1 MSSGLVSWAWMGY
14 TLEADH
20 LIEPFPMQD
29 TRLNPSVWLVL
40 MLFVATGCQ
49 ESAPIPHDV
58 VFGEPVVLEAEPH
71 LSANAE
77 IADFNQDGHMDVVL
91 AIGRHWP
98 RQNMI
103 LFGDGTGAFT
113 RVDTLS
119 SPGDRTYSMSAAD
132 LDGDGD
138 LDLVV
143 SNDRPD
149 INYIL
154 FNDGDGGFG
163 ERMDFGDAD
172 WPTRNST
179 VADVNHD
186 GRPDIL
192 VANRSG
198 DPRTEALEP
207 GSLAL
212 GGDNYVCIN
221 EPGSPISITCHAF
234 SSGSATTIA
243 AADLNDDDVID
254 VIVPYRD
261 GGQSHVFLGDGTGV
275 FNAYIPFGPDN
286 ASFRA
291 ALAVDANR
299 DGLVDIVAINDR
311 ERTTTLFLQVQ
322 PFGFDEGTR
331 VDQGEAMPYALE
343 VADINGD
350 AHEDIIV
357 GYRQAPTILFLNGET
372 GLEQMVIGDSL
383 GAAYGYGTGDVNG
396 DGRIDIAQARS
407 GASDLLFP
415 SSESR

>member
-1 MSSGLVSWAWMGY
+1 ML
-14 TLEADH
+14 
-20 LIEPFPMQD
+20 QD
-29 TRLNPSVWLVL
+29 TRSKPSVWLVL
-40 MLFVATGCQ
+40 LLITAAACQ
-49 ESAPIPHDV
+49 SPGSSPYEV
-58 VFGEPVVLEAEPH
+58 VFGEPTVLEAEPH

-98 RQNMI
+98 GQNLI
-103 LFGDGTGAFT
+103 LFGDGTGAFS

-132 LDGDGD
+132 MDGDGD

-163 ERMDFGDAD
+163 ERLDFGDAD

-179 VADVNHD
+179 VADVNMD

-212 GGDNYVCIN
+212 GGDNYICLN
-221 EPGSPISITCHAF
+221 EPGSPVTITCHAF

-243 AADLNDDDVID
+243 VAHLNDDDVVD
-254 VIVPYRD
+254 LIVPYRD
-261 GGQSHVFLGDGTGV
+261 GGLSHVFLGDGSGV
-275 FNAYIPFGPDN
+275 FNEYTPFGPDN

-291 ALAVDANR
+291 ALAVDANQ
-299 DGLVDIVAINDR
+299 DGLTDIVAINDR
-311 ERTTTLFLQVQ
+311 ERTTTLFLQTV

-331 VDQGEAMPYALE
+331 IDGGEAVPYALE

-350 AHEDIIV
+350 NHEDVIV
-357 GYRQAPTILFLNGET
+357 GYRQAPSILFLNGET
-372 GLEQMVIGDSL
+372 GFEPLVIGDSL

-396 DGRIDIAQARS
+396 DGRVDIAQARS
-407 GASDLLFP
+407 GASDILFL
-415 SSESR
+415 SR